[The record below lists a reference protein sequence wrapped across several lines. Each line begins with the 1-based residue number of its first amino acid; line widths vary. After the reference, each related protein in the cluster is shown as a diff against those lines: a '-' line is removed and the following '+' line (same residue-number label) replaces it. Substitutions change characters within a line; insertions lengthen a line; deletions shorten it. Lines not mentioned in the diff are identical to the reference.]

1 MSSPFNL
8 FEASIAQILDAL
20 NAGTVTCVE
29 LVGRYL
35 TRIGAYDRSGI
46 RLNSI
51 PVLNPHIFDE
61 AARSDQRR
69 RTGHAGALEG
79 IPYTVKDSY
88 MVAGLTIAGGS
99 PAFKNVVATADAFTV
114 ARLRSAGGVLIGK
127 TTMPPMADG
136 GMQRGLYGR
145 AESPYNSNFL
155 AAAYASGSSNGS
167 GVATAAN
174 FAALG
179 LGEETVSSGRSPASN
194 NALCAYT
201 PSRGVISIRGNWP
214 LFPTR
219 DVVVPHTRT
228 MADMLAVLDVIV
240 ADDER
245 TEGDF
250 WRHQNIVPLP
260 IASAVRPVSYP
271 SLPTDRALVG
281 KKFGVPRMYLGQDP
295 AFPIEVRPSIL
306 ALWNDARV
314 RLEALGATVV
324 EVALPVVEQY
334 EGSTPGGEQLS
345 ELGILPAR
353 FMDYEFHEFIAHGWD
368 TFLHLNNDPALNE
381 LAAVDH
387 TQIFPTPPGGLPDRY
402 SEVADYENRYR
413 DVVAL
418 AASGIPDLSD
428 LPGFAEGLRALET
441 MRVVY
446 FENWLRDTGLDGIV
460 FPANADVAPADSDIN
475 VDSADLAWKNGVF
488 YSNANYVLRHLGI
501 PSVTIPMG
509 VMADIHMPVGL
520 TIAGAAYDDNN
531 LLSYALAFEAAG
543 SLRQAAPLAPPLL
556 TDVVQQSCAVP
567 SEIRATSEPLAST
580 ISVSAVL
587 SDELLNEGA
596 SLVHVTGTIQAAS
609 TADIHLTIN
618 GAPVAVVR
626 AGGTWRASA
635 VLPAQPLPKLIGGNP
650 IASRALVVAYVV
662 EHNGPAAGAFVEL

>member
-1 MSSPFNL
+1 MASSFNL

-20 NAGTVTCVE
+20 NDGTITSVE
-29 LVGRYL
+29 LVGSYL
-35 TRIGAYDRSGI
+35 ARVGAYDRSGI
-46 RLNSI
+46 RLNAI
-51 PVLNPHIFDE
+51 PVLNPDMFDE

-69 RTGHAGALEG
+69 RTGIAGALEG

-88 MVAGLTIAGGS
+88 MVAGLTVAAGS

-114 ARLRSAGGVLIGK
+114 SRLRSAGGVLIGK
-127 TTMPPMADG
+127 TNMPPMADG

-145 AESPYNSNFL
+145 AESPYNSRYL

-174 FAALG
+174 FAVLG

-240 ADDER
+240 ADDEL

-250 WRHQNIVPLP
+250 WRHQKAVPLP
-260 IASAVRPVSYP
+260 AASAVRPPSYR
-271 SLPTDRALVG
+271 SLPTSQALQG
-281 KKFGVPRMYLGQDP
+281 KRFGVPQMYLGQDP

-306 ALWNDARV
+306 TLWNDARE

-324 EVALPVVEQY
+324 EVTLPVVEEY
-334 EGSTPGGEQLS
+334 EGSMPGGEQLNT
-345 ELGILPAR
+345 LGILPAR
-353 FMDYEFHEFIAHGWD
+353 WMDYEFNQFVAHGWD
-368 TFLHLNNDPALNE
+368 AFLRLNGDPVLHE

-387 TQIFPTPPGGLPDRY
+387 RQIFPNPPGGLPDRY
-402 SEVADYENRYR
+402 VEVEDYENRYR
-413 DVVAL
+413 DIVAMAAAGLPDL
-418 AASGIPDLSD
+418 AA
-428 LPGFAEGLRALET
+428 LPGFAQGLRAVET
-441 MRVVY
+441 MRVVH
-446 FENWLRDTGLDGIV
+446 FENWLRNEGLDGIM

-475 VDSADLAWKNGVF
+475 IDSADLAWKNGVF

-501 PSVTIPMG
+501 PSITVPMG
-509 VMADIHMPVGL
+509 VMNDIHMPVGL

-531 LLSYALAFEAAG
+531 LLAYACAFEAAG
-543 SLRQAAPLAPPLL
+543 SLRKAAPLAPPLP
-556 TDVVQQSCAVP
+556 TDVIHRPWVP
-567 SEIRATSEPLAST
+567 RSAFDAASRLPA
-580 ISVSAVL
+580 ISVSA
-587 SDELLNEGA
+587 SFFDELLNEEA
-596 SLVHVTGTIQAAS
+596 LLVNVTGTIE
-609 TADIHLTIN
+609 ADPSADLHLTVN
-618 GAPVAVVR
+618 GVTVPTVR
-626 AGGTWRASA
+626 TNDAWHASA
-635 VLPAQPLPKLIGGNP
+635 VLPAQPGPRPIGGNP
-650 IASRALVVAYVV
+650 IASRALVVAHVV
-662 EHNGPAAGAFVEL
+662 DPNGLAAGAFAEL